1 MLWDFCL
8 VRIMVRSP
16 DTVWLNQNKALKVTF
31 DMRIHNSPSVHW
43 SGGVRKKLIFVSSF
57 PCFRYLVVLHCSLAV
72 TAAGCNLKHS
82 MLCNNL
88 FNVFSALIN
97 SRFFSLN
104 FGMEAFA
111 KLSAFYLN
119 MKTSPLN
126 RIRAICIKI

>member
-1 MLWDFCL
+1 MLWDFWL

-57 PCFRYLVVLHCSLAV
+57 LCFRYLVVLYYSLAV
-72 TAAGCNLKHS
+72 TAAGCDLNHS
-82 MLCNNL
+82 MLCHNL
-88 FNVFSALIN
+88 FNIFLALIN
-97 SRFFSLN
+97 SGFFSLN

-111 KLSAFYLN
+111 KLPAFYLN